1 MATSNRIRVSVIE
14 GYYVSLQEAGL
25 PLSVCIQLQ
34 ECKLSL
40 SHAQWTARQTSS
52 GFSVSLF
59 WPEQLGA
66 QKAEKGVIQS
76 AKKRRKRCKRKVDK
90 TVLSQSP
97 CSTAGVSQLPCIEAE
112 ATTIPNGAHSATTEP
127 AHCTPEMGGSSKA
140 STADLTLAV
149 NSDHDDGLPELLT
162 YDSVV
167 YELKSDQP
175 GVKVS
180 KMVMK
185 NGYQ

>member
-66 QKAEKGVIQS
+66 QKAEKGRRRSVERGVS
-76 AKKRRKRCKRKVDK
+76 AKWTRLCYPRVP
-90 TVLSQSP
+90 VAPL
-97 CSTAGVSQLPCIEAE
+97 VS
-112 ATTIPNGAHSATTEP
+112 HSYLALKQKLQHRP
-127 AHCTPEMGGSSKA
+127 LFQMMHTPPQPSSLH
-140 STADLTLAV
+140 TR
-149 NSDHDDGLPELLT
+149 DGW
-162 YDSVV
+162 
-167 YELKSDQP
+167 KF
-175 GVKVS
+175 
-180 KMVMK
+180 
-185 NGYQ
+185 

>member
-76 AKKRRKRCKRKVDK
+76 AKKRRKRCKRKVNK

-97 CSTAGVSQLPCIEAE
+97 CSTAAWCLTATLP
-112 ATTIPNGAHSATTEP
+112 
-127 AHCTPEMGGSSKA
+127 
-140 STADLTLAV
+140 
-149 NSDHDDGLPELLT
+149 
-162 YDSVV
+162 
-167 YELKSDQP
+167 
-175 GVKVS
+175 
-180 KMVMK
+180 
-185 NGYQ
+185 